1 MGRLKVLENKVRK
14 ILVSYPETRNDDN
27 VLIYQY
33 LKEYHDIDLISVKD
47 LFLNGRKLGIP
58 SFESITR
65 CRRKIQEHSPYLRCT
80 EKIDKIRY
88 THTLKIR
95 DYLEGKDEITGNNIG
110 CEIARKLR

>member
-1 MGRLKVLENKVRK
+1 MGRLNVLENKIRK
-14 ILVSYPETRNDDN
+14 ILVNYPETRNDDN

-95 DYLEGKDEITGNNIG
+95 DYLEGYDEITGNNIS

>member
-1 MGRLKVLENKVRK
+1 MGRLNVLENKIRK
-14 ILVSYPETRNDDN
+14 LLVNYPEARNDDN

>member
-1 MGRLKVLENKVRK
+1 MGRLNVLENKVRK

>member
-1 MGRLKVLENKVRK
+1 MGRLNVLENKVRK

-95 DYLEGKDEITGNNIG
+95 DYLEGKDEITGNNMS